1 MSLLDK
7 FKTNSYC
14 VGGRHYRGTNDI
26 RGFVSAK
33 GTKTLKGNCVKRR
46 RNESMTVSDAT
57 IEAEGLK
64 DFLKSVVRATVNFE
78 KKVANNSVR
87 ALEIAS
93 KIGSAAASRNPRA
106 ALSATP
112 DLIKFA
118 TTVEG
123 IKVVQKGR
131 GLHLGTKKR

>member
-1 MSLLDK
+1 MSLLQK

-14 VGGRHYRGTNDI
+14 IGGRHYSGTNNI
-26 RGFVSAK
+26 RGFITSK
-33 GTKTLKGNCVKRR
+33 CTKMLKVNFVKCK
-46 RNESMTVSDAT
+46 RNKSMTVSDAT

-64 DFLKSVVRATVNFE
+64 NFYKIVGRATVNFG
-78 KKVANNSVR
+78 KKVANNPVR

-93 KIGSAAASRNPRA
+93 KIGSAAASRNPRT

-118 TTVEG
+118 ATGEG

-131 GLHLGTKKR
+131 GLYLGTEKR